1 MYGTEEETGQIP
13 QDCDIVF
20 TDYQS
25 RMTSEGERHCEAR
38 RPIESLLR
46 PKDLVNIGNWNVRTM
61 YAIGKSAQIAKEM
74 QNFNLDILRISE
86 CRWRVSYLFWTGRW
100 NASEWSCNNDV
111 KAC

>member
-1 MYGTEEETGQIP
+1 MFDCGGPKFDLERTVRLLRLITLPYKTFYITKTASAFQELYGTEEETGQVP

-61 YAIGKSAQIAKEM
+61 
-74 QNFNLDILRISE
+74 
-86 CRWRVSYLFWTGRW
+86 
-100 NASEWSCNNDV
+100 
-111 KAC
+111 

>member
-1 MYGTEEETGQIP
+1 MDEGPITLPCKTLYIKETASTFQELYEETGQVP
-13 QDCDIVF
+13 QDYDIVF

-25 RMTSEGERHCEAR
+25 LMTSEGERHCETR

-74 QNFNLDILRISE
+74 LQS
-86 CRWRVSYLFWTGRW
+86 
-100 NASEWSCNNDV
+100 
-111 KAC
+111 

>member
-1 MYGTEEETGQIP
+1 MDEGPITLPCKTLYIKETASTFQELYGTEEETGQVP
-13 QDCDIVF
+13 QDYDIVF

-25 RMTSEGERHCEAR
+25 LMTSEGERHCETR

-74 QNFNLDILRISE
+74 LQS
-86 CRWRVSYLFWTGRW
+86 
-100 NASEWSCNNDV
+100 
-111 KAC
+111 